1 MTQFRRR
8 PQTTPHCF
16 TSNLRTYVCVDI
28 AKVCKTGRA
37 LLAAVVLTLGVP
49 ALADGLVD
57 NVNGIT
63 LDEKGQVVRFT
74 GLTVT
79 ADGRVGH
86 LIRQG
91 EKPSTDTNWRADW
104 RLDGKGR
111 TLLPGLFDAHGHVMG
126 LGIAA
131 LTLDLSDTKTLAE
144 AQAKVA
150 DYAKAHPERRWI
162 LGRGWNQEIWGLGRF
177 PTAADIDLVVA
188 DKPVLLERVDGHAVW
203 ANSAALSAAGV
214 TPKSVSPPGGRIEKL
229 ANGAPAGVLVDAASA
244 LVEKAVPQPLPS
256 ERDLALATA
265 QDILLS
271 LGITAIA
278 DMGTSPEDWNTMR
291 RAGDKGA
298 LRIRLVSY
306 ANSIDTA
313 LSIAGAGQTPWLY
326 DDRLRMVGIKMY
338 ADGAL
343 GSRGACLKKAYA
355 DAPGQ
360 TGLCFIDDTK
370 MRNIMSRAAMNNL
383 QVATHAIGDAAN
395 AQVLSAIEELVQT
408 YKGDRRWRI
417 EHAQIVDPVDL
428 ARFGKNGIIASM
440 QPVHETSDRKMA
452 EARLNPPRLAGAYAW
467 ASMLRNGGVL
477 AFGSDV
483 PVESANPFP
492 GIAVAITREDADGQ
506 PFGGWQPQERVTRE
520 QALAAFTTGA
530 AFAGQAEDRI
540 GRLSPGYRADFILVD
555 VDPML
560 STPAELRATKVS
572 ETWVGGKR
580 VFRAK

>member
-1 MTQFRRR
+1 MM
-8 PQTTPHCF
+8 HAHF
-16 TSNLRTYVCVDI
+16 TFDRLV
-28 AKVCKTGRA
+28 
-37 LLAAVVLTLGVP
+37 LLASALAVYATP
-49 ALADGLVD
+49 ATADGLVD
-57 NVNGIT
+57 NVNGVT
-63 LDEKGQVVRFT
+63 LDEKGQVVRFV

-79 ADGRVGH
+79 PDGKVGR

-91 EKPSTDTNWRADW
+91 EKPSTDKNWRADW

-131 LTLDLSDTKTLAE
+131 LTLDLSATKSLVE
-144 AQAKVA
+144 AQTMIAA
-150 DYAKAHPERRWI
+150 YARTHPERRWI

-177 PTAADIDLVVA
+177 PTAADIDIVVA

-203 ANSAALSAAGV
+203 ANTAALTAAGINAK
-214 TPKSVSPPGGRIEKL
+214 TAAPTGGRIEKL
-229 ANGAPAGVLVDAASA
+229 ADGSPAGVLVDAASA

-256 ERDLALATA
+256 ERDLALASA
-265 QDILLS
+265 QTILLS

-298 LRIRLVSY
+298 LRVRLISY

-313 LSIAGAGQTPWLY
+313 VSIAGAGPTPWLY

-343 GSRGACLKKAYA
+343 GSRGACLKKPYA

-360 TGLCFIDDTK
+360 MGLCFLDDAK

-428 ARFGKNGIIASM
+428 PRFGKSGIIASM
-440 QPVHETSDRKMA
+440 QPVHQTSDRVMA
-452 EARLNPPRLAGAYAW
+452 EARLGLGRLSGAYAW
-467 ASMLRNGGVL
+467 ASMLKNGSVL

-492 GIAVAITREDADGQ
+492 GIAAAITREGADGQ
-506 PFGGWQPQERVTRE
+506 PFGGWQPQERVSRE
-520 QALAAFTTGA
+520 AALAAFTTGA

-540 GRLSPGYRADFILVD
+540 GRLSPGYRADFVLVD
-555 VDPML
+555 TDPLL
-560 STPAELRATKVS
+560 STPAELRATKVI
-572 ETWVGGKR
+572 ETWVGGR
-580 VFRAK
+580 REFRAK

>member
-1 MTQFRRR
+1 MGKVSHIVRA
-8 PQTTPHCF
+8 TTAA
-16 TSNLRTYVCVDI
+16 I
-28 AKVCKTGRA
+28 
-37 LLAAVVLTLGVP
+37 LLALGTP

-63 LDEKGQVVRFT
+63 LDDKGQVVRFT

-79 ADGRVGH
+79 ADGKIGK
-86 LIRQG
+86 LILQG
-91 EKPSTDTNWRADW
+91 EKPSNDKNWRPDW
-104 RLDGKGR
+104 RLDGKNR
-111 TLLPGLFDAHGHVMG
+111 TLLPGLFDAHGHVMA

-131 LTLDLSDTKTLAE
+131 LTLDLTDTKTLAE
-144 AQAKVA
+144 AQAKIA

-177 PTAADIDLVVA
+177 PTAADIDGIVA
-188 DKPVLLERVDGHAVW
+188 DKPVMLERVDGHAIW
-203 ANSAALSAAGV
+203 ANSAALAAAGINA
-214 TPKSVSPPGGRIEKL
+214 KSVSPPGGRIEKL
-229 ANGAPAGVLVDAASA
+229 ASGAPAGVLVDGAMA
-244 LVEKAVPQPLPS
+244 LIEKAVPQPLPA
-256 ERDLALATA
+256 ERDLALASA
-265 QDILLS
+265 QDVLLS

-298 LRIRLVSY
+298 LRVRLISY

-313 LSIAGAGQTPWLY
+313 LSIAGSGPTPWLY

-343 GSRGACLKKAYA
+343 GSRGACLKQPYA
-355 DAPGQ
+355 DAPTQ
-360 TGLCFIDDTK
+360 TGLCFLDDAK

-417 EHAQIVDPVDL
+417 EHAQIVDPADL
-428 ARFGKNGIIASM
+428 PRFGKNGIIASM
-440 QPVHETSDRKMA
+440 QPVHQTSDRTMA
-452 EARLNPPRLAGAYAW
+452 EARLGPNRLGGAYAW
-467 ASMLRNGGVL
+467 ASMLKNGSVL

-492 GIAVAITREDADGQ
+492 GLAAAITREGADGQ
-506 PFGGWQPQERVTRE
+506 PFGGWQPQERISRE
-520 QALAAFTTGA
+520 AALAAFTTGA

-540 GRLSPGYRADFILVD
+540 GRLTPGYRADFILID

-560 STPAELRATKVS
+560 STPAELRATKVF

-580 VFRAK
+580 VFRMK

>member
-1 MTQFRRR
+1 MTQFRHH
-8 PQTTPHCF
+8 PQTSPHRF
-16 TSNLRTYVCVDI
+16 ASNLRTYVCAAI
-28 AKVCKTGRA
+28 GGGRKIGRT
-37 LLAAVVLTLGVP
+37 LVAAVVLTLGVP

-57 NVNGIT
+57 NVNGVT

-74 GLTVT
+74 ALTVT
-79 ADGRVGH
+79 ADGRVGQ

-91 EKPSTDTNWRADW
+91 EKPSIDKNWRADW

-131 LTLDLSDTKTLAE
+131 LTLDLSDTKTLAQ
-144 AQAKVA
+144 AQAKIA

-177 PTAADIDLVVA
+177 PTAADIDSVVA

-278 DMGTSPEDWNTMR
+278 DMGTSPEDWNAMR

-313 LSIAGAGQTPWLY
+313 LSIAGSGPTPWLY

-343 GSRGACLKKAYA
+343 GSRGACVKKAYA

-360 TGLCFIDDTK
+360 TGLCFLDDTK
-370 MRNIMSRAAMNNL
+370 MRNIMSRAAMNKL

-428 ARFGKNGIIASM
+428 PRFGKNGIIASM
-440 QPVHETSDRKMA
+440 QPVHQTSDRKMA
-452 EARLNPPRLAGAYAW
+452 EARLDPPRLAGAYAW

-492 GIAVAITREDADGQ
+492 GLAAAITREDADGQ
-506 PFGGWQPQERVTRE
+506 PFGGWQSQERVTRE

-530 AFAGQAEDRI
+530 AFAGQAEDRVA
-540 GRLSPGYRADFILVD
+540 RLSPGYRADFILVD
-555 VDPML
+555 VDPIL

>member
-1 MTQFRRR
+1 MWDVRDLWR
-8 PQTTPHCF
+8 
-16 TSNLRTYVCVDI
+16 V
-28 AKVCKTGRA
+28 A
-37 LLAAVVLTLGVP
+37 LPALFLVGAP

-79 ADGRVGH
+79 PEGNVGR
-86 LIRQG
+86 LIHQG
-91 EKPSTDTNWRADW
+91 EKPSTDKNWRPDW

-126 LGIAA
+126 LGISA
-131 LTLDLSDTKTLAE
+131 LTLDLSGTKSLAE
-144 AQAKVA
+144 AQAKIA
-150 DYAKAHPERRWI
+150 DYARAHPERRWI

-177 PTAADIDLVVA
+177 PTAADIDAVVA
-188 DKPVLLERVDGHAVW
+188 DKPVLLERVDGHAQW
-203 ANSAALSAAGV
+203 GNSAALAAAGI
-214 TPKSVSPPGGRIEKL
+214 TARTVSPPGGRIEKL
-229 ANGAPAGVLVDAASA
+229 ASGAPAGVLVDGATSLA
-244 LVEKAVPQPLPS
+244 EKAVPQPLPA

-298 LRIRLVSY
+298 LRVRFISY

-313 LSIAGAGQTPWLY
+313 LSIAGAGPTPWLY
-326 DDRLRMVGIKMY
+326 SDRLRMVGIKMY

-343 GSRGACLKKAYA
+343 GSRGACLKQPYA

-360 TGLCFIDDTK
+360 TGLCFLDDTK

-395 AQVLSAIEELVQT
+395 AQVLSAIEELAQT

-417 EHAQIVDPVDL
+417 EHAQIIDPADL
-428 ARFGKNGIIASM
+428 PRFGRNGIIASM
-440 QPVHETSDRKMA
+440 QPVHQTSDRTMA
-452 EARLNPPRLAGAYAW
+452 EARLGPARLGGAYAW
-467 ASMLRNGGVL
+467 ASMLRNGSTL

-492 GIAVAITREDADGQ
+492 GLAAAITREGADGQ
-506 PFGGWQPQERVTRE
+506 PFGGWQPQERISRE

-540 GRLSPGYRADFILVD
+540 GRLSPGYRADFILID

-560 STPAELRATKVS
+560 STPAELRATRVD

>member
-1 MTQFRRR
+1 MVTIPHFYSPSIRRAHGALKRHFTANIRDFRDLWRVA
-8 PQTTPHCF
+8 P
-16 TSNLRTYVCVDI
+16 L
-28 AKVCKTGRA
+28 A
-37 LLAAVVLTLGVP
+37 LLLVAGP

-63 LDEKGQVVRFT
+63 LDEKGQLVRFT

-79 ADGRVGH
+79 PEGNVGR

-91 EKPSTDTNWRADW
+91 EKPSTDKNWRADW

-131 LTLDLSDTKTLAE
+131 LTLDLSDTRSLAE
-144 AQAKVA
+144 AQARIA

-162 LGRGWNQEIWGLGRF
+162 LGRGWNQEVWRLGRF
-177 PTAADIDLVVA
+177 PTAADIDAVVA
-188 DKPVLLERVDGHAVW
+188 DKPVLLERVDGHAQW
-203 ANSAALSAAGV
+203 GNSAALAAAGI
-214 TPKSVSPPGGRIEKL
+214 TAKTMSPPGGRIEKL
-229 ANGAPAGVLVDAASA
+229 ASGAPAGVLVDGATS
-244 LVEKAVPQPLPS
+244 LVEKAVPQPLPA

-298 LRIRLVSY
+298 LRVRFVSY

-313 LSIAGAGQTPWLY
+313 VSIAGSGPTPWLY
-326 DDRLRMVGIKMY
+326 GDRLRMVGIKVY

-343 GSRGACLKKAYA
+343 GSRGACLKQAYA

-360 TGLCFIDDTK
+360 TGLCFLDDTK

-395 AQVLSAIEELVQT
+395 AQVLSAIEELVET

-417 EHAQIVDPVDL
+417 EHAQIVDPADL
-428 ARFGKNGIIASM
+428 PRFGRNGIIASM
-440 QPVHETSDRKMA
+440 QPVHQTSDRTMA
-452 EARLNPPRLAGAYAW
+452 EARLGPSRLAGAYAW
-467 ASMLRNGGVL
+467 ASMLRNGSTL

-492 GIAVAITREDADGQ
+492 GLAAAITREGADGQ

-540 GRLSPGYRADFILVD
+540 GRLSPGYRADFILVN

-560 STPAELRATKVS
+560 STPAELRATKVD

-580 VFRAK
+580 AFRAK